1 MKMRIIEL
9 AMACMLL
16 LSFYFLSREAADVS
30 LQMTGGLGE
39 NNIMNAADS
48 KEDENNQKGSGT
60 DYGDEKNVIVVDPG
74 HGGDDPGMIGEGGLK
89 EKGINLEI
97 SLKVKQELEK
107 EGYTVVLTRE
117 EDVGLYDSSSQN
129 KKAQDMQRRI
139 ALIQEVKPVLTIS
152 IHQNSYQDSSVKGP
166 QVFYYEDSVEGERLA
181 VSIQN
186 ALNEGLS
193 VERPR
198 VPKGNTSYYLLK
210 RSPGILNII
219 ECGFLTNPGES
230 ALLQNEKYQQKVAA
244 AIVKGICSYL
254 DENKSNAEGLKY
266 KESLLY

>member
-30 LQMTGGLGE
+30 LQITGGSGE
-39 NNIMNAADS
+39 SSIMNAADS
-48 KEDENNQKGSGT
+48 KEDGNNEKISGA
-60 DYGDEKNVIVVDPG
+60 DSGNERNVIVVDPG

-107 EGYTVVLTRE
+107 EGYRVVLTRE

-139 ALIQEVKPVLTIS
+139 ALIQEVKPMLTIS
-152 IHQNSYQDSSVKGP
+152 IHQNSYQDPSVKGP
-166 QVFYYEDSVEGERLA
+166 QVFYYEDSVEGEYLA

-193 VERPR
+193 VARPR

-219 ECGFLTNPGES
+219 ECGFLTNPEEA
-230 ALLQNEKYQQKVAA
+230 ALLQNEEYQQKVAA
-244 AIVKGICSYL
+244 AIVTGVCAYL
-254 DENKSNAEGLKY
+254 DGQENEEKIAS
-266 KESLLY
+266 

>member
-1 MKMRIIEL
+1 MKTRIIEL

-39 NNIMNAADS
+39 NN
-48 KEDENNQKGSGT
+48 
-60 DYGDEKNVIVVDPG
+60 VIVVDPG

-89 EKGINLEI
+89 EKGINLKI
-97 SLKVKQELEK
+97 SLKVKQELEN
-107 EGYTVVLTRE
+107 EGYKVVLTRE

-139 ALIQEVKPVLTIS
+139 ALIREMNPVLTIS

-181 VSIQN
+181 LSIQN
-186 ALNEGLS
+186 ALNGDLS
-193 VERPR
+193 VARPR
-198 VPKGNTSYYLLK
+198 VPRGNTSYYLLK
-210 RSPGILNII
+210 RSPGVLNII
-219 ECGFLTNPGES
+219 ECGFLTNPEEA
-230 ALLQNEKYQQKVAA
+230 ALLQNEEYQQKVAA
-244 AIVKGICSYL
+244 AIVKGICTYL
-254 DENKSNAEGLKY
+254 DGKGNEEKIS
-266 KESLLY
+266 S